1 MVKRRGGFDLDC
13 VGRQVKR
20 GAVCLALVA
29 SAACRPTSPQPSAAA
44 ATKPVLPSF
53 TFVAPE
59 PWHSKKPDEPPV
71 APPDLTV
78 ETWRVFA
85 SQTEPLQKKNPRWQS
100 LAAERTVELEMPEGS
115 AYRCLVTPLRIE
127 AKANTWGTK
136 LMAWAMERTL
146 MCSSDD
152 YRTWIESTLRVRLRA
167 DGTRDV
173 GPDAGAVLRSAM
185 SEGGVRQMFVLMR
198 SDREKRE
205 PTYGPPQIVSGSPQD
220 ADDG

>member
-1 MVKRRGGFDLDC
+1 MAL
-13 VGRQVKR
+13 
-20 GAVCLALVA
+20 AV
-29 SAACRPTSPQPSAAA
+29 SAACRSPSPQPSAADRPA
-44 ATKPVLPSF
+44 PPSF
-53 TFVAPE
+53 AFVAPT
-59 PWHSKKPDEPPV
+59 PWHSKKPDEAPV

-100 LAAERTVELEMPEGS
+100 LEAQRMVELEMPEGS

-136 LMAWAMERTL
+136 LTAWAMERTL

-152 YRTWIESTLRVRLRA
+152 YRTWIESTLRVRVRA

-185 SEGGVRQMFVLMR
+185 SGGGVRQMFVLMR
-198 SDREKRE
+198 SDRERRE
-205 PTYGPPQIVSGSPQD
+205 ATFGPPQIVSGVPRGD
-220 ADDG
+220 DDG